1 MRYLLLV
8 ILLLTPASQ
17 FVKMLTASISLQKN
31 LDSPKSNDS
40 SAGSMIGKLERLI
53 IAMLVIY
60 GEAGAIGFVL
70 AAKSLARYKQF
81 EDQDFTEKF
90 LVGTLASAAIAI
102 ALTLFLIE
110 NQKPSAPLML

>member
-1 MRYLLLV
+1 
-8 ILLLTPASQ
+8 
-17 FVKMLTASISLQKN
+17 
-31 LDSPKSNDS
+31 
-40 SAGSMIGKLERLI
+40 MIGKLERLI

-81 EDQDFTEKF
+81 EDQDFTENF
-90 LVGTLASAAIAI
+90 SRDLASAAIAI

>member
-1 MRYLLLV
+1 
-8 ILLLTPASQ
+8 
-17 FVKMLTASISLQKN
+17 
-31 LDSPKSNDS
+31 
-40 SAGSMIGKLERLI
+40 
-53 IAMLVIY
+53 
-60 GEAGAIGFVL
+60 VL

-81 EDQDFTEKF
+81 EDLDFTEKF